1 MTVIVRGTVRTY
13 LASLEDLTLKV
24 MGVSSVVASSAM
36 VRMMCG
42 GEEDRDQEDDLGYRA
57 ELSDENG
64 IKPGQML
71 FFLRLL
77 GWCGL

>member
-1 MTVIVRGTVRTY
+1 
-13 LASLEDLTLKV
+13 
-24 MGVSSVVASSAM
+24 
-36 VRMMCG
+36 MMCG